1 MSANWVLK
9 VWRASSGRVRV
20 GRGAGRYND
29 RWRQEMINLTRR
41 AGDAVVMAK
50 QSADGGGGGKT
61 RVNLT
66 QVQLLPFLDLNMSHN
81 RNALRHLTQD
91 G

>member
-1 MSANWVLK
+1 M
-9 VWRASSGRVRV
+9 WRASSGRVGV

-50 QSADGGGGGKT
+50 QSADGGGGKT
-61 RVNLT
+61 RVNFTPSPIITVLGFEHVT
-66 QVQLLPFLDLNMSHN
+66 
-81 RNALRHLTQD
+81 
-91 G
+91 